1 MVGAEKDRSL
11 FFELLQVAI
20 GTRIRFSK
28 IPSDSEWAEVYK
40 MAVKQSLVGVMFS
53 AIEKLNAEDKSCKPV
68 LQLFYQ
74 WLGEVTQ
81 IEAQNNRLNHAAA
94 QLTKIFMNGG
104 LRSCVLKGQ
113 GVALLYPRPERRQSG
128 DIDLWI
134 DGGRGQTIGFLIKND
149 FGIGPV
155 VIHHVEARIIEDV
168 ETEIHFMPIWMY
180 NPIYNLRLQKWFKRQ
195 QDEQFSHYDL
205 EAGFCYP
212 TVEFNVIYCLVHIY
226 HHLLDEGVGLRQ
238 VVDYFYILKSYG
250 RGQSDNL
257 SETLSSLGLIKFA
270 GALMWVMK
278 EACGMSVDLMISEP
292 DSKAGIILLDEII
305 TTGNMGIYDNRYKKC
320 IFETAFSRNKR
331 KSHRWMM
338 LVQNYPSEVLCI
350 PFWKLWHWGW
360 RLWKGYKPI

>member
-1 MVGAEKDRSL
+1 MVVANKNSTL

-20 GTRIRFSK
+20 CTRIRLSK

-40 MAVKQSLVGVMFS
+40 IVVKQSLVGVLFS
-53 AIEKLNAEDKSCKPV
+53 AIEKLNAEDKACKPG

-74 WLGEVTQ
+74 WLGEVAQ
-81 IEAQNNRLNHAAA
+81 IEAQNSRLNNAAT
-94 QLTKIFMNGG
+94 QLTKIFTNGG

-134 DGGRGQTIGFLIKND
+134 EGNRRQTIGFLKNNN

-155 VIHHVEARIIEDV
+155 VIHHVEARIIEGV

-180 NPIYNLRLQKWFKRQ
+180 NPIYNRRLQKWFKSRQ
-195 QDEQFSHYDL
+195 NEQFSHYDSK
-205 EAGFCYP
+205 AGFCYA

-238 VVDYFYILKSYG
+238 VIDYYYILKSYG

-257 SETLSSLGLIKFA
+257 SETLRSLGIIKYA
-270 GALMWVMK
+270 GALMWVLK
-278 EACGMSVDLMISEP
+278 EVCGMSTDLMICQSDVNSGEM
-292 DSKAGIILLDEII
+292 LLEEIMA
-305 TTGNMGIYDNRYKKC
+305 TGNMGHFDTRYPK
-320 IFETAFSRNKR
+320 FDSESFYGRNLR
-331 KSHRWMM
+331 KMHRWVKLMWY
-338 LVQNYPSEVLCI
+338 YPSEVICI
-350 PFWKLWHWGW
+350 PWWKLWHWGW
-360 RLWKGYKPI
+360 RKRNNRYI